1 MIRKTPAGV
10 IRMNEMTERER
21 ETLRELERVL
31 LTEVPAERFCCD
43 GGEKDKCMCIL
54 PGEAGQ
60 WIVFFRDGTLGE
72 DVTIHPDL
80 EEAALQLISNVAPSD
95 AALER
100 LRARFPGR

>member
-1 MIRKTPAGV
+1 MKEIT
-10 IRMNEMTERER
+10 NQERDK
-21 ETLRELERVL
+21 LLELERVL
-31 LTEVPAERFCCD
+31 LTEVPPERFCCD
-43 GGEKDKCMCIL
+43 GKDRDKCMCIL
-54 PGEAGQ
+54 PGDDGR

-100 LRARFPGR
+100 MRAGFLGGR